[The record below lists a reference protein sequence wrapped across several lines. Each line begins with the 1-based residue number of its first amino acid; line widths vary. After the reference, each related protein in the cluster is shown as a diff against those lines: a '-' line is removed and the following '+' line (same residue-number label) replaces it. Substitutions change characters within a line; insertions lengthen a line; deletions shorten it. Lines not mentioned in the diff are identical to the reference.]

1 MRDNEEERIERQGHH
16 DRDET
21 RTELREHEPELKA
34 LGVQHVDLFVFDC
47 ALSRRSQGSD
57 VDLFFDHGRGNLSL
71 FGLMDVKERTAQILG
86 CKADIM
92 TRESLHKTLRRRIEA
107 MALQVF

>member
-1 MRDNEEERIERQGHH
+1 MVIEGAINAWAGCG
-16 DRDET
+16 EAS
-21 RTELREHEPELKA
+21 E
-34 LGVQHVDLFVFDC
+34 
-47 ALSRRSQGSD
+47 GSD